1 MRTFI
6 RLTAFMAVL
15 QFWLPFWAVPAGAGI
30 ITFIW
35 SKTAKEALWSGGAG
49 LALTWL
55 VYAGFIDLR
64 NHGLLSTA
72 VAPIFM
78 LPSSL
83 LLYPVLLALSGLT
96 GGLAGLAGFYL
107 QKTVLSEDGWGH
119 R

>member
-49 LALTWL
+49 L
-55 VYAGFIDLR
+55 DLR